1 MGRKS
6 QSYLSAMAHMN
17 IRTDNSKISG
27 FTAIWGK
34 SHDKSQDILGF
45 PSGSDSKESTCNVG
59 KLDSTPGREDPL
71 EKGMATHSIGIL
83 AWSGYA
89 CLENSMDRETWWV
102 TVHGVAKSQARLS
115 D

>member
-1 MGRKS
+1 
-6 QSYLSAMAHMN
+6 MN

-83 AWSGYA
+83 AWRIPWTEKLGG
-89 CLENSMDRETWWV
+89 LQSMELQRVRQD
-102 TVHGVAKSQARLS
+102 
-115 D
+115 

>member
-59 KLDSTPGREDPL
+59 KLGLILGGFPGE
-71 EKGMATHSIGIL
+71 EKGYLPIP
-83 AWSGYA
+83 
-89 CLENSMDRETWWV
+89 V
-102 TVHGVAKSQARLS
+102 F
-115 D
+115 